1 MGPSPAST
9 AMSTS
14 SIPAPNTE
22 VAVRVPDMTCGHC
35 VGTISKALQREIPGS
50 SVTTDLDRHLVR
62 VRGAEAAKVF
72 SVIKDAGYTPEPA
85 AS

>member
-1 MGPSPAST
+1 
-9 AMSTS
+9 MSAS
-14 SIPAPNTE
+14 SIPTPDTE

-50 SVTTDLDRHLVR
+50 SVSTDLDQHLVK
-62 VRGAEAAKVF
+62 VRGAEPARVF
-72 SVIKDAGYTPEPA
+72 SVIKDAGYTAEPA